1 MTDVTR
7 SYLLEQG
14 EGLLFTSDPWQWAA
28 RVPLFQEDT
37 GLNAKQLY
45 TTPLFAHPIP
55 IRAPG
60 ETSWRALPTN
70 MLWHPLLWLPEHLA
84 RPAQFPDGKDGAII
98 DEDPAEWGVRVM
110 LEIANAGLYDP
121 NTGEWVDVLARAG
134 VDLNGQA
141 GVDRVTAWVRGE
153 ADELLDSFT
162 IADQLDHAQ
171 PAGWAREAARAEAWA
186 MREAQWSRTA
196 NALLL
201 FIEANPDEQPP
212 TTLAKI
218 VAETAAA
225 CFTDIAVDPETG
237 EDYALAFSGY
247 AFEAAHMDPAEEFRV
262 DFVLNSVKLLLIEV
276 EETFRPSRNRVF
288 NLLAGPDVTSR

>member
-1 MTDVTR
+1 MAVGR
-7 SYLLEQG
+7 
-14 EGLLFTSDPWQWAA
+14 P
-28 RVPLFQEDT
+28 VPLFQEDT

-45 TTPLFAHPIP
+45 TTPLVRPP
-55 IRAPG
+55 DPDPG
-60 ETSWRALPTN
+60 TRRDLLGALPTN
-70 MLWHPLLWLPEHLA
+70 TPRPAALAAQHLA

-153 ADELLDSFT
+153 ADELLLDSFT

-237 EDYALAFSGY
+237 RTMPWRSPGTHSKPPTWTTRRTSSAWTSSST
-247 AFEAAHMDPAEEFRV
+247 PS
-262 DFVLNSVKLLLIEV
+262 NS
-276 EETFRPSRNRVF
+276 S
-288 NLLAGPDVTSR
+288 